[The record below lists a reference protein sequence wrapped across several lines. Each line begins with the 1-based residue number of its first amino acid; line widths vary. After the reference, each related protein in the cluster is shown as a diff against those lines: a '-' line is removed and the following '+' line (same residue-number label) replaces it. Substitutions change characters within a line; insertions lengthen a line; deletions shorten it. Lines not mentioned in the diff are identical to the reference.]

1 MCYDGSIDNASASD
15 GKPYSALQNAFR
27 YRKELVVGCTCNG
40 KDVIGLAS
48 IKPENDKT
56 LRQGDLVASAH
67 GFKVVSSSSESTP
80 KFAAASNADINQ
92 FALPPVLA
100 SR

>member
-1 MCYDGSIDNASASD
+1 
-15 GKPYSALQNAFR
+15 
-27 YRKELVVGCTCNG
+27 
-40 KDVIGLAS
+40 VIGLAS
-48 IKPENDKT
+48 IKPENDRT
-56 LRQGDLVASAH
+56 LRQGVASAH

-80 KFAAASNADINQ
+80 KFAAASNADIKQ